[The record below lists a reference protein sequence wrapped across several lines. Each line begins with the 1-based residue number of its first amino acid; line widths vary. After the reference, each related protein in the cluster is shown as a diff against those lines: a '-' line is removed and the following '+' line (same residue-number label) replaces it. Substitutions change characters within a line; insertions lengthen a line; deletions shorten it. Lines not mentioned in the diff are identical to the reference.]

1 MAVGAAVMDWKN
13 PDYSAIIAERIENLN
28 RIRANPGL
36 LRRLK
41 GYYRDHPADFIND
54 WGVTYDPRNAERGLP
69 TLVPFVLFKRQRE
82 FVDYV
87 IACWR
92 GQRPGLC
99 EKSRDMGVTWLTVAL
114 SCTLAIFHDRLAIGF
129 GSRKGEYVDKIG
141 TLKPIL
147 PKGRMFME
155 NLPPEFAGGYVPW
168 RDAPYMR
175 ITIPE
180 TGSIISGEF
189 GDDIGRGDR
198 ASIYFVDEAA
208 HLERPDLIEAS
219 LSQTTNC
226 RIDMSSV
233 RGMNNPFAQ
242 KRWGGK
248 IEPFIFD
255 WREDPRKDLAWYA
268 KQCDVLDPVV
278 VAQEID
284 RDYLASVKGV
294 VIPGAWARSAID
306 ARKVLG
312 IAPSGREG
320 LSFDVADEGDKNAF
334 CRAKGT
340 EVLETDEWTGKGSD
354 IFESVELV
362 FEVCDDNGL
371 REFKYDS
378 DGLGAGVRG
387 DARVINQRRAA
398 AGAKPIRAVGWRGS
412 EAVVDPEGVVEGTIG
427 GEGDPGR
434 KNKDYFQNRKAQGW
448 WALRKRFQKTHRWV
462 QAVLAQNLSPADK
475 AALVERSRCDPDEII
490 SLSSDNPR
498 LQKLVGELSQVTYRQ
513 NEVGKLVV
521 DKKPDGMPSPNMADS
536 VMIHYAPADAGAVE
550 VTQSMLTQ
558 IARTAGGRRRR

>member
-1 MAVGAAVMDWKN
+1 MDWRN

-41 GYYRDHPADFIND
+41 GYYRDNPADFIND

-69 TLVPFVLFKRQRE
+69 TLVPFILFPRQRE
-82 FVDYV
+82 FIDYI
-87 IACWR
+87 IACWKN
-92 GQRPGLC
+92 QRPGLC
-99 EKSRDMGVTWLTVAL
+99 EKSRDMGATWVAIAL
-114 SCTLAIFHDRLAIGF
+114 ACTLSIFHERLAIGF

-155 NLPPEFAGGYVPW
+155 NLPTELSGGYVPW

-198 ASIYFVDEAA
+198 ASIFFVDEAA
-208 HLERPDLIEAS
+208 HLERPEFIEAS

-248 IEPFIFD
+248 VEPFLFD
-255 WREDPRKDLAWYA
+255 WRSDPRKDQAWYD
-268 KQCDVLDPVV
+268 KQCEVLDPVV

-284 RDYLASVKGV
+284 RDYLASVRGV
-294 VIPGAWARSAID
+294 VIPGNWVRSAID
-306 ARKVLG
+306 AKKVLG
-312 IAPSGREG
+312 IAPSGRKG
-320 LSFDVADEGDKNAF
+320 LAFDVADEGADKNAF
-334 CRAKGT
+334 CRAEGT
-340 EVLETDEWTGKGSD
+340 EVLETDEWAGKGSD

-362 FEVCDDNGL
+362 FDVCDDHGY
-371 REFKYDS
+371 REFRYDS

-387 DARVINQRRAA
+387 DARVINQRRV
-398 AGAKPIRAVGWRGS
+398 AGGARPIRAVGFRGS
-412 EAVVDPEGVVEGTIG
+412 EGVVDPEGVVEGTIG

-434 KNKDYFQNRKAQGW
+434 KNKDYFANRKAQGW

-462 QAVLAQNLSPADK
+462 EAVRKGDHDLIEK
-475 AALVERSRCDPDEII
+475 MRCDPDEII
-490 SLSSDNPR
+490 SLSSQNPK
-498 LQKLVGELSQVTYRQ
+498 LQKLVGELSQVTYDQ
-513 NEVGKLVV
+513 NGVGKLVIE
-521 DKKPDGMPSPNMADS
+521 KKPDGMPSPNMADS
-536 VMIHYAPADAGAVE
+536 VMIHYAPAEAGAVE